1 LNAQQLGIGRLGD
14 ASVGGWIRL
23 AIFERL
29 LQQAEAAARPAG
41 RQGLSAAGLGPTR
54 QTTWLLQ
61 TENLLLF
68 SPSGV
73 GKTHLAIAITMAMAA
88 QDQACRFFPATTLV
102 QLLQKAL
109 PRPQAERAGGTRRST
124 TYRRCSRSS
133 IATPCW

>member
-73 GKTHLAIAITMAMAA
+73 GKTHLAIANHGNGRA
-88 QDQACRFFPATTLV
+88 RPGLP
-102 QLLQKAL
+102 LL
-109 PRPQAERAGGTRRST
+109 PRQRN
-124 TYRRCSRSS
+124 
-133 IATPCW
+133 